1 MNSMGTP
8 LCVDLDGTLVRTDT
22 LIESFFLLI
31 KKNPFYV
38 LMCVL
43 WLLRG
48 KAALKSEIAKRITM
62 NAASLPY
69 NECLLTM
76 LHDEHNNG
84 RDLWLCT
91 AANEKIAQSVSD
103 HLGIFSKV
111 IASNDTKNVSSSVKA
126 DEILSHTDSFDY
138 AGNSSDDIKVWDKAT
153 GAIVVD
159 LPKKLLSRISIPILN
174 IIDSDKNIIKAWF
187 KEIRIHQ
194 WAKNLLI
201 FIPLLAAHE
210 ISKSALLFDSM
221 LAFLAFGFCA
231 SSVYLLN
238 DLVDLEADR
247 EHKTKRN
254 RPLASG
260 IIPLVHGIIAAII
273 FFIIAISITLL
284 LPWQFVISLSAYYI
298 ITLAYSFSL
307 KSKVVVDV
315 ATLAVLYSMRLV
327 AGAAATG
334 IMLSNWLISF
344 SMFIFFSLAIVK
356 RVVELKATE
365 SVGKIKGRGY
375 YPTDMPLLL
384 ASGISAGY
392 ISILVFVLYIDSS
405 SSLQNYSNPGILY
418 LIAPILFIWLTRVWL
433 LTWRSEMHDDP
444 VAFAIKDRASQ
455 LMGITMV
462 VLMIL
467 ATGV

>member
-8 LCVDLDGTLVRTDT
+8 LCIDLDGTLVRTDT
-22 LIESFFLLI
+22 LVESFFLLI
-31 KKNPFYV
+31 KKNPFY
-38 LMCVL
+38 LFMCVL
-43 WLLRG
+43 WLFRG
-48 KAALKSEIAKRITM
+48 KAALKSEIAKRVTM
-62 NAASLPY
+62 NVASLPY
-69 NECLLTM
+69 NERLLAM

-103 HLGIFSKV
+103 YLGIFSRV

-159 LPKKLLSRISIPILN
+159 LPENLLSRISIPILKK
-174 IIDSDKNIIKAWF
+174 IDSDKNIMKSWL

-210 ISKSALLFDSM
+210 VSKSELLFYSM

-260 IIPLVHGIIAAII
+260 MIPLVHGIIAAII
-273 FFIIAISITLL
+273 FLIIAISITLF
-284 LPWQFVISLSAYYI
+284 LPWQFAISLSAYYI

-315 ATLAVLYSMRLV
+315 ATLAILYSMRIV

-356 RVVELKATE
+356 RVVELKAAE

-433 LTWRSEMHDDP
+433 LTWRNEMHDDP

-455 LMGITMV
+455 LMGITMA

-467 ATGV
+467 AMGV

>member
-8 LCVDLDGTLVRTDT
+8 LCIDLDGTLVRTDT
-22 LIESFFLLI
+22 LVESFFLLI
-31 KKNPFYV
+31 KKNPFYAF
-38 LMCVL
+38 LCVL

-48 KAALKSEIAKRITM
+48 KASLKNEIAKRVTM
-62 NAASLPY
+62 NASSLPY
-69 NECLLTM
+69 NESLLDM
-76 LHDEHNNG
+76 LHNEHRNG
-84 RDLWLCT
+84 REIWLCT

-111 IASNDTKNVSSSVKA
+111 IASNNTKNVSSSVKA

-138 AGNSSDDIKVWDKAT
+138 AGNSSDDIKVWDKST

-159 LPKKLLSRISIPILN
+159 LPKKLMNKVSVPILYQF
-174 IIDSDKNIIKAWF
+174 DSDKKTIKAWL

-194 WAKNLLI
+194 WAKNILI
-201 FIPLLAAHE
+201 FIPILAAHE
-210 ISKSALLFDSM
+210 ISKSSLLLDAM
-221 LAFLAFGFCA
+221 LAFIAFGFCA

-247 EHKTKRN
+247 EHKIKRN

-260 IIPLVHGIIAAII
+260 AIPLIHGIIAAVILFILAII
-273 FFIIAISITLL
+273 ITLY
-284 LPWQFVISLSAYYI
+284 LPIQFAFALASYYV

-307 KSKVVVDV
+307 KSKVVIDV
-315 ATLAVLYSMRLV
+315 ATLAILYSMRLV

-356 RVVELKATE
+356 RVVELKSSE
-365 SVGKIKGRGY
+365 SNAKIKGRGY
-375 YPTDMPLLL
+375 YPADMPLLL
-384 ASGISAGY
+384 ASGISSGY

-405 SSLQNYSNPGILY
+405 AGLQNYNNPDVLY
-418 LIAPILFIWLTRVWL
+418 FIAPILFVWLTRVWL
-433 LTWRSEMHDDP
+433 LTWRGDMHDDP
-444 VAFAIKDRASQ
+444 VAFAIKDRTSQ
-455 LMGITMV
+455 LMGFVMA

-467 ATGV
+467 AAGV

>member
-1 MNSMGTP
+1 MRYMGTP
-8 LCVDLDGTLVRTDT
+8 LCIDLDGTLVRTDT
-22 LIESFFLLI
+22 LVESFFLLV
-31 KKNPFYV
+31 KKNPFYAF
-38 LMCVL
+38 MCVL

-48 KAALKSEIAKRITM
+48 KAVLKSEVAKRVKI
-62 NAASLPY
+62 NASSLPY
-69 NECLLTM
+69 NETLLAM
-76 LHDEHNNG
+76 LYEEHRNG
-84 RDLWLCT
+84 RDIWLCT

-103 HLGIFSKV
+103 YVGIFSKV

-138 AGNSSDDIKVWDKAT
+138 AGNSSDDIKVWDKST

-159 LPKKLLSRISIPILN
+159 LPKKLINKVSVPILYKF
-174 IIDSDKNIIKAWF
+174 DSDQKTIKSWL

-201 FIPLLAAHE
+201 FIPILAAHE
-210 ISKSALLFDSM
+210 ISKSSLLLDAT
-221 LAFLAFGFCA
+221 LAFIAFGFCA

-260 IIPLVHGIIAAII
+260 AIPLIHGIIAAII
-273 FFIIAISITLL
+273 LFVLSI
-284 LPWQFVISLSAYYI
+284 I
-298 ITLAYSFSL
+298 ITSYLPIQFAFALASYYMITIAYSFSL

-315 ATLAVLYSMRLV
+315 ATLAILYSMRLV

-334 IMLSNWLISF
+334 IILSNWLISF

-356 RVVELKATE
+356 RVVELKSAE
-365 SVGKIKGRGY
+365 SDGKIKGRGY
-375 YPTDMPLLL
+375 YPTDIPLLL
-384 ASGISAGY
+384 SSGISAGY

-405 SSLQNYSNPGILY
+405 ASLQNYNNPDVLY
-418 LIAPILFIWLTRVWL
+418 LIAPILFVWLTRVWL
-433 LTWRSEMHDDP
+433 LTWRGDMHDDP
-444 VAFAIKDRASQ
+444 VAFAIKDRTSQ
-455 LMGITMV
+455 LMGIAMAI
-462 VLMIL
+462 LMIL
-467 ATGV
+467 ASGV

>member
-8 LCVDLDGTLVRTDT
+8 LCIDLDGTLVRTDT
-22 LIESFFLLI
+22 LVESFFLLI
-31 KKNPFYV
+31 KKNPFYAF
-38 LMCVL
+38 LCVL

-48 KAALKSEIAKRITM
+48 KASLKNEIAKRVTM
-62 NAASLPY
+62 NASSLPY
-69 NECLLTM
+69 NESLLAM
-76 LHDEHNNG
+76 LHNEHRNG
-84 RDLWLCT
+84 REIWLCT

-111 IASNDTKNVSSSVKA
+111 ISSNNTKNVSSSVKA

-138 AGNSSDDIKVWDKAT
+138 AGNSSDDIKVWDKST

-159 LPKKLLSRISIPILN
+159 LPKKLMNKVSVPILYQF
-174 IIDSDKNIIKAWF
+174 DSDKKTIKAWL

-194 WAKNLLI
+194 WAKNILI
-201 FIPLLAAHE
+201 FIPILAAHE
-210 ISKSALLFDSM
+210 ISKTSLLLDSM
-221 LAFLAFGFCA
+221 LAFIAFGFCA

-260 IIPLVHGIIAAII
+260 AIPLIHGIIAAVILFILAII
-273 FFIIAISITLL
+273 ITLY
-284 LPWQFVISLSAYYI
+284 LPVQFAFALASYYV

-307 KSKVVVDV
+307 KSKVVIDV
-315 ATLAVLYSMRLV
+315 ATLAILYSMRLV

-356 RVVELKATE
+356 RVVELKSSE
-365 SVGKIKGRGY
+365 SNAKIKGRGY
-375 YPTDMPLLL
+375 YPADMPLLL
-384 ASGISAGY
+384 ASGISSGY

-405 SSLQNYSNPGILY
+405 AGLQNYNNPDVLY
-418 LIAPILFIWLTRVWL
+418 FIAPILFVWLTRVWL
-433 LTWRSEMHDDP
+433 LTWRGDMHDDP
-444 VAFAIKDRASQ
+444 VAFAIKDRTSQ
-455 LMGITMV
+455 LMGIVMA
-462 VLMIL
+462 VLIIL
-467 ATGV
+467 AAGV

>member
-8 LCVDLDGTLVRTDT
+8 LCIDLDGTLVRTDT
-22 LIESFFLLI
+22 LVESFFLLI
-31 KKNPFYV
+31 KKNPFY
-38 LMCVL
+38 LFMCVL
-43 WLLRG
+43 WLFRG
-48 KAALKSEIAKRITM
+48 KAPLKSEIAKRVTM
-62 NAASLPY
+62 NAALLPY
-69 NECLLTM
+69 NERLLAM

-103 HLGIFSKV
+103 YLGIFSRV

-138 AGNSSDDIKVWDKAT
+138 VGNSSDDIKVWDKAT

-159 LPKKLLSRISIPILN
+159 LPEKLLSRISIPILN
-174 IIDSDKNIIKAWF
+174 KIDSDKNIMKSWL

-210 ISKSALLFDSM
+210 VSKSELLFYSM

-260 IIPLVHGIIAAII
+260 MIPLVHGIITAII
-273 FFIIAISITLL
+273 FFIIAISITLF
-284 LPWQFVISLSAYYI
+284 LPWQFAISLSAYYI

-356 RVVELKATE
+356 RVVELKAAE

-433 LTWRSEMHDDP
+433 LTWRNEMHDDP

>member
-22 LIESFFLLI
+22 LVESFFLLI

-38 LMCVL
+38 FMCVL

-69 NECLLTM
+69 NECLLAM

-138 AGNSSDDIKVWDKAT
+138 VGNSSDDIKVWNKAA

-159 LPKKLLSRISIPILN
+159 LPEKLLSRISIPILN
-174 IIDSDKNIIKAWF
+174 AIDSDKNIIKSWL

-194 WAKNLLI
+194 WSKNLLI

-210 ISKSALLFDSM
+210 ISKSELLLDSM

-247 EHKTKRN
+247 EHKTKRS

-260 IIPLVHGIIAAII
+260 VIPLVHGIIAAII
-273 FFIIAISITLL
+273 FFIIAISITLF
-284 LPWQFVISLSAYYI
+284 LPWQFAISLSAYYI

-327 AGAAATG
+327 AGATATG

-356 RVVELKATE
+356 RVVELKAAE

-467 ATGV
+467 AAEV

>member
-8 LCVDLDGTLVRTDT
+8 LCIDLDGTLVRTDT
-22 LIESFFLLI
+22 LVESFFLLI
-31 KKNPFYV
+31 KKNPFY
-38 LMCVL
+38 LFMCVL
-43 WLLRG
+43 WLFRG
-48 KAALKSEIAKRITM
+48 KAALKSEIAKRVTM
-62 NAASLPY
+62 NVASLPY
-69 NECLLTM
+69 NERLLAM

-103 HLGIFSKV
+103 YLGIFSRV

-159 LPKKLLSRISIPILN
+159 LPENLLSRISIPILKK
-174 IIDSDKNIIKAWF
+174 IDSDKNIMKSWL

-210 ISKSALLFDSM
+210 VSKSELLFYSM

-260 IIPLVHGIIAAII
+260 MIPLVHGIIAAII
-273 FFIIAISITLL
+273 FLIIAISITLF
-284 LPWQFVISLSAYYI
+284 LPWQFAISLSAYYI

-315 ATLAVLYSMRLV
+315 ATLALLYSMRIV

-356 RVVELKATE
+356 RVVELKAAE

-433 LTWRSEMHDDP
+433 LTWRNEMHDDP

-455 LMGITMV
+455 LMGITMA

-467 ATGV
+467 AMGV

>member
-1 MNSMGTP
+1 MGTP
-8 LCVDLDGTLVRTDT
+8 LCIDLDGTLVRTDT
-22 LIESFFLLI
+22 LVESFFLLV
-31 KKNPFYV
+31 KKNPFYAF
-38 LMCVL
+38 MCVL

-48 KAALKSEIAKRITM
+48 KAVLKSEVAKRVKI
-62 NAASLPY
+62 NASSLPY
-69 NECLLTM
+69 NETLLAM
-76 LHDEHNNG
+76 LYEEHRNG
-84 RDLWLCT
+84 RDIWLCT

-103 HLGIFSKV
+103 YVGIFSKV

-138 AGNSSDDIKVWDKAT
+138 AGNSSDDIKVWDKST

-159 LPKKLLSRISIPILN
+159 LPKKLINKVSVPILYKF
-174 IIDSDKNIIKAWF
+174 DSDQKTIKSWL

-201 FIPLLAAHE
+201 FIPILAAHE
-210 ISKSALLFDSM
+210 ISKSSLLLDAT
-221 LAFLAFGFCA
+221 LAFIAFGFCA

-260 IIPLVHGIIAAII
+260 AIPLIHGIIAAII
-273 FFIIAISITLL
+273 LFVLSI
-284 LPWQFVISLSAYYI
+284 I
-298 ITLAYSFSL
+298 ITSYLPIQFAFALASYYMITIAYSFSL

-315 ATLAVLYSMRLV
+315 ATLAILYSMRLV

-334 IMLSNWLISF
+334 IILSNWLISF

-356 RVVELKATE
+356 RVVELKSAE
-365 SVGKIKGRGY
+365 SDGKIKGRGY
-375 YPTDMPLLL
+375 YPTDIPLLL
-384 ASGISAGY
+384 SSGISAGY

-405 SSLQNYSNPGILY
+405 ASLQNYNNPDVLY
-418 LIAPILFIWLTRVWL
+418 LIAPILFVWLTRVWL
-433 LTWRSEMHDDP
+433 LTWRGDMHDDP
-444 VAFAIKDRASQ
+444 VAFAIKDRTSQ
-455 LMGITMV
+455 LMGIAMAI
-462 VLMIL
+462 LMIL
-467 ATGV
+467 ASGV

>member
-8 LCVDLDGTLVRTDT
+8 LCIDLDGTLVRTDT
-22 LIESFFLLI
+22 LVESFFLLI
-31 KKNPFYV
+31 KKNPFYAF
-38 LMCVL
+38 LCVL

-48 KAALKSEIAKRITM
+48 KASLKNEIAKRVTM
-62 NAASLPY
+62 NASSLPY
-69 NECLLTM
+69 NESLLAM
-76 LHDEHNNG
+76 LHNEHRNG
-84 RDLWLCT
+84 REIWLCT

-138 AGNSSDDIKVWDKAT
+138 AGNSSDDIKVWDKST

-159 LPKKLLSRISIPILN
+159 LPKKLMNKVSVPILYQF
-174 IIDSDKNIIKAWF
+174 DSDKKTIKAWL

-194 WAKNLLI
+194 WAKNILI
-201 FIPLLAAHE
+201 FIPILAAHE
-210 ISKSALLFDSM
+210 ISKSSLLLDAM
-221 LAFLAFGFCA
+221 LAFIAFGFCA

-247 EHKTKRN
+247 EHKIKRN

-260 IIPLVHGIIAAII
+260 AIPLIHGIIAAVILFILAII
-273 FFIIAISITLL
+273 ITLY
-284 LPWQFVISLSAYYI
+284 LPIQFAFALASYYV

-307 KSKVVVDV
+307 KSKVVIDV
-315 ATLAVLYSMRLV
+315 ATLAILYSMRLV

-356 RVVELKATE
+356 RVVELKSSE
-365 SVGKIKGRGY
+365 SNAKIKGRGY
-375 YPTDMPLLL
+375 YPADMPLLL
-384 ASGISAGY
+384 ASGISSGY

-405 SSLQNYSNPGILY
+405 AGLQNYNNPDVLY
-418 LIAPILFIWLTRVWL
+418 FIAPILFVWLTRVWL
-433 LTWRSEMHDDP
+433 LTWRGDMHDDP
-444 VAFAIKDRASQ
+444 VAFAIKDRTSQ
-455 LMGITMV
+455 LMGFVMA

-467 ATGV
+467 AAGV

>member
-8 LCVDLDGTLVRTDT
+8 LCIDLDGTLVRTDT
-22 LIESFFLLI
+22 LVESFFMLI
-31 KKNPFYV
+31 KKNPLYAFA
-38 LMCVL
+38 CIL
-43 WLLRG
+43 WLIRG
-48 KAALKSEIAKRITM
+48 KAALKNEIAKRVTM
-62 NAASLPY
+62 NASSLPY
-69 NECLLTM
+69 NESLLAM
-76 LHDEHNNG
+76 LHEEHRNG
-84 RDLWLCT
+84 REIWLCT
-91 AANEKIAQSVSD
+91 AANEKIAQSVSE

-138 AGNSSDDIKVWDKAT
+138 AGNSSDDIKVWDKSI

-159 LPKKLLSRISIPILN
+159 LPKKLMNKVSVPILYKF
-174 IIDSDKNIIKAWF
+174 DSDKKTIKSWL

-201 FIPLLAAHE
+201 FIPILAAHE
-210 ISKSALLFDSM
+210 ISKSSLLLDAM
-221 LAFLAFGFCA
+221 LAFIAFGFCA

-260 IIPLVHGIIAAII
+260 AIPLIHGIIAAVILFILSII
-273 FFIIAISITLL
+273 ITSY
-284 LPWQFVISLSAYYI
+284 LPIQFAFALASYYV

-315 ATLAVLYSMRLV
+315 ATLAILYSMRLV

-334 IMLSNWLISF
+334 IILSNWLISF

-356 RVVELKATE
+356 RVVELKAAE
-365 SVGKIKGRGY
+365 SDGKIKGRGY
-375 YPTDMPLLL
+375 YPTDIPLLL
-384 ASGISAGY
+384 SSGISAGY

-405 SSLQNYSNPGILY
+405 ASLQNYNNPDVLY
-418 LIAPILFIWLTRVWL
+418 LIAPILFVWLTRVWL
-433 LTWRSEMHDDP
+433 LTWRGDMHDDP
-444 VAFAIKDRASQ
+444 VAFAIKDRTSQ
-455 LMGITMV
+455 LMGICMAT
-462 VLMIL
+462 LMIF
-467 ATGV
+467 AAGF